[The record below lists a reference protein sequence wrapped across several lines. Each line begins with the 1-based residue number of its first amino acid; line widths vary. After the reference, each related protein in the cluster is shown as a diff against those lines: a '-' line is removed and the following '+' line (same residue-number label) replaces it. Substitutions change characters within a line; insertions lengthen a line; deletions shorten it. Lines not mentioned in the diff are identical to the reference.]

1 MLFMWY
7 LNKIEQLAESCVLRY
22 FNNDGE
28 VVEEEDDSFCYY
40 ECRWWGLYGAL
51 DIYIYNIYDDGNSVC
66 EMSDV
71 YDHLCSVLLYDD
83 NDDNTLNANCDP
95 DMRPASGWRGS
106 WESFPYV
113 GDARRQGGAEDDDDG
128 FVWSECDDD
137 NHIDDNDDDND
148 GNDHLDVDDSDE
160 QQGIAAPVV
169 NSETGLTTR
178 QFAGDNDYNYND
190 TNDIDNDLNDNDT
203 DLNDD
208 NNDLVDND
216 NNNN

>member
-1 MLFMWY
+1 M
-7 LNKIEQLAESCVLRY
+7 ERELRE
-22 FNNDGE
+22 FSICGRCQE
-28 VVEEEDDSFCYY
+28 ARWVE
-40 ECRWWGLYGAL
+40 
-51 DIYIYNIYDDGNSVC
+51 
-66 EMSDV
+66 
-71 YDHLCSVLLYDD
+71 
-83 NDDNTLNANCDP
+83 
-95 DMRPASGWRGS
+95 
-106 WESFPYV
+106 
-113 GDARRQGGAEDDDDG
+113 DG

>member
-1 MLFMWY
+1 M
-7 LNKIEQLAESCVLRY
+7 ERELRE
-22 FNNDGE
+22 FSICGRCQE
-28 VVEEEDDSFCYY
+28 A
-40 ECRWWGLYGAL
+40 RW
-51 DIYIYNIYDDGNSVC
+51 V
-66 EMSDV
+66 
-71 YDHLCSVLLYDD
+71 
-83 NDDNTLNANCDP
+83 
-95 DMRPASGWRGS
+95 
-106 WESFPYV
+106 
-113 GDARRQGGAEDDDDG
+113 EDDDDG

-178 QFAGDNDYNYND
+178 QFAGDNDYDYND
-190 TNDIDNDLNDNDT
+190 TNDIDNDLNDNDI